1 MSEII
6 IRKAVVADVVA
17 MQRLINAHAEQGEM
31 LSRAL
36 HELYEDIRDFN
47 IAVVDGEIIGCA
59 AVHVNWANLAE
70 VKSVVVDNAYQGTGV
85 GRRLVNAGISDARAL
100 GVAALYCLTEQ
111 PEFFRS
117 LGFHEIERDQLPRK
131 VWSECIRCAKF
142 NDCTEIAMRMEILDT
157 PATAPADPLTS
168 LASMPVRSHG
178 K

>member
-1 MSEII
+1 MNEVV
-6 IRKAVVADVVA
+6 IRSAKVADVVA

-47 IAVVDGEIIGCA
+47 IAVVDNDIIGCA

-70 VKSVVVDNAYQGTGV
+70 VKSVVVDNAYQGQGV
-85 GRRLVNAGISDARAL
+85 GRKLVTACIADARKL
-100 GVAALYCLTEQ
+100 GVATLYCLTEQ

-117 LGFHEIERDQLPRK
+117 LGFSEIDRDQLPRK

-142 NDCTEIAMRMEILDT
+142 NDCTEIAMRMNILDT
-157 PATAPADPLTS
+157 PVTAPADPL
-168 LASMPVRSHG
+168 ASMATMPVRHG
-178 K
+178 R

>member
-1 MSEII
+1 MNEVV
-6 IRKAVVADVVA
+6 IRRAKVADVVA

-47 IAVVDGEIIGCA
+47 IAVVDEIIIGCA

-70 VKSVVVDNAYQGTGV
+70 VKSVVVDNAYQGQGV
-85 GRRLVNAGISDARAL
+85 GRELVTACIADARML
-100 GVAALYCLTEQ
+100 GVATLYCLTEQ

-117 LGFHEIERDQLPRK
+117 MGFSEIERDQLPRK

-142 NDCTEIAMRMEILDT
+142 NDCTEIAMRMNILDT
-157 PATAPADPLTS
+157 PVTAPADPL
-168 LASMPVRSHG
+168 ASMATMPVRHG
-178 K
+178 R